1 MSLLALGLSHHSA
14 PVALLERVALDVE
27 GQAKLLADA
36 VGSQAVAEAVVVAT
50 CNRLEVYAEVGR
62 FHAAVDELSALLSQH
77 TGVPLPELTPHL
89 AVHYDER
96 AVHHLFSV
104 SSGLDSMVIGET
116 QILGQVRAGLRLAQ
130 ESGAAGRVLNEA
142 FQQALRVGKRVHA
155 ETDLDHAG
163 QSLVSVGLEAV
174 ESLLGPLRDRRVLVV
189 GAGSMSALAATTLA
203 RSGVQDLAVLNR
215 SPERAAA
222 LAERVGAR
230 AFGLDAL
237 PGLLC
242 EADLVVSCTGALGH
256 VIDTGTVIA
265 AASPRQVYLD
275 LAMPRDVAPEVAD
288 LPGIDVVD
296 IARLGALLENDQRAA
311 DVVRV
316 REIVDEE
323 VVAFTGWLSAAEVA
337 PTVVAL
343 RQMAERVVESEL
355 VRLAGRLPELTDS
368 ERDEVSQTVH
378 RVVDKLLHSPTVRV
392 KELASEPGGP
402 TYAAA
407 LRELFDLDQQRVRA
421 VTTPADAPRA
431 TGLLDEG
438 QS

>member
-174 ESLLGPLRDRRVLVV
+174 ESLLGPLSDRRVLVV

-237 PGLLC
+237 PGLLS

-407 LRELFDLDQQRVRA
+407 LRELFDLDQQRVSA
-421 VTTPADAPRA
+421 LTTP
-431 TGLLDEG
+431 
-438 QS
+438 